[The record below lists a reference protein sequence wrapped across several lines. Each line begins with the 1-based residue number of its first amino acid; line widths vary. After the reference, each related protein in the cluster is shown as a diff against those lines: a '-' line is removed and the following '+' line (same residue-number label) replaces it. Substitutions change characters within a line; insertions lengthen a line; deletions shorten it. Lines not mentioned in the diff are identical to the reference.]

1 MAGLAWEEYMLE
13 AVDTPP
19 LSPNEER
26 HLLAVAIN
34 DLYKTLDIIVEHAEE
49 FLSSLM
55 AFLQAASR
63 FAASTTICWNIGTR
77 Y

>member
-13 AVDTPP
+13 AVDIPP

-34 DLYKTLDIIVEHAEE
+34 DLYKTLDIIVEHAEAHCQ
-49 FLSSLM
+49 LK
-55 AFLQAASR
+55 
-63 FAASTTICWNIGTR
+63 
-77 Y
+77 

>member
-13 AVDTPP
+13 AVDIPP

-49 FLSSLM
+49 FLSSLRKETM
-55 AFLQAASR
+55 ASCISSR
-63 FAASTTICWNIGTR
+63 CEPV
-77 Y
+77 